1 LTKFVSLAVL
11 CALLVCAAFAHAQ
24 KLDLAVSG
32 STLWSPK
39 NTTASVGFLPPP
51 LKGGTFVGG
60 SAQYKW
66 RQHLSFNVE
75 GSVRYHQGVYNGFQP
90 YRPILYDANAVYAT
104 QFAPKVRGDFM
115 AGIGGE
121 TLLFYNAS
129 YGGSY
134 TGSLN
139 CPIPSGGCRT
149 YIDRTHFLVHLGAG
163 LRYYV
168 WRNIFLRPEV
178 HYYFVPNNYEF
189 HSDNVFRLGASLGYT
204 FGSKPRKTP

>member
-1 LTKFVSLAVL
+1 VAALFS
-11 CALLVCAAFAHAQ
+11 LLVCAVFAHAQ
-24 KLDLAVSG
+24 KLDLAVNG

-66 RQHLSFNVE
+66 HQHLSFNVE
-75 GSVRYHQGVYNGFQP
+75 GSVRYHQGIYNGFQP

-104 QFAPKVRGDFM
+104 QFARKVRGDFM

-121 TLLFYNAS
+121 TLLFYYPYS
-129 YGGSY
+129 YCG
-134 TGSLN
+134 
-139 CPIPSGGCRT
+139 IPSGGCRT

-178 HYYFVPNNYEF
+178 HWYFVPNNYEF

-204 FGSKPRKTP
+204 FGSKPHKTP